1 MNKNKCEKCT
11 KSFYLKNEKCVE
23 NCGKGYVEN
32 NGQCFKCSRDCK
44 KCKRENPKEC
54 IYCIKRMILF
64 NGECVNK
71 CPLRYY
77 LNDENYCESI
87 F

>member
-1 MNKNKCEKCT
+1 
-11 KSFYLKNEKCVE
+11 
-23 NCGKGYVEN
+23 
-32 NGQCFKCSRDCK
+32 
-44 KCKRENPKEC
+44 
-54 IYCIKRMILF
+54 MILF

-87 F
+87 FW